1 MPELPEVET
10 TVQGLKKKV
19 IGLTITNIS
28 TTYRS
33 TFHRGKD
40 SVKDPAY
47 FTYFKKEVI
56 GQKITSA
63 RRRAKNI
70 LIDLENGHTVLVH
83 MKMTGHLLYGDYD
96 RSDPFNRHIRL
107 IFTLSNGKTLE
118 LCDMR
123 KFAKVTLLPRNTD
136 HENSIHL
143 KGIGPE
149 PLEADFT
156 PTLFQQRLALRP
168 NGKIKTILM
177 DQKVIAGVGNI
188 YSDEALW
195 RSNIHPE
202 RKTNTLNSTELR
214 DLHKAIILVLKNGID
229 FGGDSMSDYRNI
241 DGKRGEFQ
249 GKHQAYRKTGEKCLK
264 KSCTGTIERKIIGG
278 RSSHFCNVHQK

>member
-10 TVQGLKKKV
+10 TVQGLRKKV
-19 IGLTITNIS
+19 LGLTITNIS

-40 SVKDPAY
+40 SIKDPAY

-136 HENSIHL
+136 HESSAHL

-168 NGKIKTILM
+168 NGKIKTVLM

-202 RKTNTLNSTELR
+202 RKTNTLNLTELR

-249 GKHQAYRKTGEKCLK
+249 GKHQAYRKTGENCLK
-264 KSCTGTIERKIIGG
+264 KSCAGIIERKIIGG